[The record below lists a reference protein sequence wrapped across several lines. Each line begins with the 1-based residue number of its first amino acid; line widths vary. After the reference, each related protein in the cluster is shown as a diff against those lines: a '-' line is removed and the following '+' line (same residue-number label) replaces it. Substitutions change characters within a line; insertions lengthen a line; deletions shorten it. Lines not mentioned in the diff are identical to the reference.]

1 MEDNQI
7 KKQYNNQFEWSSADD
22 LDDEDK
28 EVLLNDF
35 KKDYAEINGNGN
47 DLE

>member
-1 MEDNQI
+1 M
-7 KKQYNNQFEWSSADD
+7 QFEWSSSDD
-22 LDDEDK
+22 FGAEDR

-35 KKDYAEINGNGN
+35 KKDYAEINGN